1 MARHE
6 YRIKCGH
13 CGYNVI
19 VKHDGSCPH
28 CGAPITTMASIETLP
43 QTVSIFCYKCHA
55 WVSANKV
62 KPLTNWFY
70 RGQEYGAGLY
80 QIEEHKGT
88 GLLKLKCSSSGK
100 VYKQRIRLSQ
110 KRKLS

>member
-6 YRIKCGH
+6 YRVKCDH
-13 CGYNVI
+13 CDHCVVPNS
-19 VKHDGSCPH
+19 DGKCPN
-28 CGAPITTMASIETLP
+28 CNAPIQTTIETLP
-43 QTVSIFCYKCHA
+43 QTVYVFCRNCRA

-70 RGQEYGAGLY
+70 HGKEYGAGLY
-80 QIEEHKGT
+80 QIQEHKGS

-100 VYKQRIRLSQ
+100 IYKQRIRLSQ